1 MASGRFAMA
10 VHALALLAQDHDGY
24 PSAYLA
30 GSVNTH
36 AVFLRRVLGSLARA
50 GLIETREGRGG
61 GYRLARPAS
70 AIRLSEVYRVM
81 EPDGPLTASPCDPNP
96 RCPVGAGMRSAFAAT
111 AEAAREGLEQ
121 ALAGQT
127 VADVVRG
134 ALRRGRTVSTHTST
148 PAKKEKRT

>member
-1 MASGRFAMA
+1 MAEMGSGRFAMA

-36 AVFLRRVLGSLARA
+36 AVFLRRVLGILARA

-61 GYRLARPAS
+61 GYRLARPAA
-70 AIRLSEVYRVM
+70 AIQLSEVYRVM
-81 EPDGPLTASPCDPNP
+81 EPEGPLTASPCDPNP

-111 AEAAREGLEQ
+111 AAVAREGLEQ

-127 VADVVRG
+127 VADLARG
-134 ALRRGRTVSTHTST
+134 ALRRGRTHTST